1 MEYAVFRLAM
11 RSLVF
16 LVAFILCVSHLVRK
30 RDFIDA
36 VFRSPDEVRKSFSG
50 RNDVLFLRVLNIVPM
65 VVAVATAVFLL
76 GALLDVPRIMG
87 GDYLRIEGVAVGRAH
102 GGADVPSERRG
113 ISVRDGET
121 GEVVDLTVFSGYVAR
136 VRGSRWST
144 CRTRATA
151 RSSSGADGYLICSLT
166 ASKEMLAEEAGG
178 FPLASCP
185 NARRPHVGR
194 GSQSGLRCLDH
205 IVHLIKKRR

>member
-16 LVAFILCVSHLVRK
+16 LVAFALCVSHLVRK

-50 RNDVLFLRVLNIVPM
+50 RNDVLFLRVLNIIPM
-65 VVAVATAVFLL
+65 VVAVATAGFLV
-76 GALLDVPRIMG
+76 ALLDVPRIMG
-87 GDYLRIEGVAVGRAH
+87 GDYLRVEGVAVGRAH

-121 GEVVDLTVFSGYVAR
+121 GEVVDLTVFSGYVDEGERLAVEYLPR
-136 VRGSRWST
+136 TGYGAIVERG
-144 CRTRATA
+144 
-151 RSSSGADGYLICSLT
+151 
-166 ASKEMLAEEAGG
+166 
-178 FPLASCP
+178 
-185 NARRPHVGR
+185 
-194 GSQSGLRCLDH
+194 
-205 IVHLIKKRR
+205 